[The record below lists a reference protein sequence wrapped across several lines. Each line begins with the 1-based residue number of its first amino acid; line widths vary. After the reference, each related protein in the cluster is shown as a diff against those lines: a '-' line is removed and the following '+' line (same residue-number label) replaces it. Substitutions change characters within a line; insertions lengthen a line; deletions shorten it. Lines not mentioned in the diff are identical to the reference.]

1 LGEWASYSLQDMLL
15 FSGRVYFR
23 QFELANELVWPAQF
37 VLIAAG
43 LFAAFAVWRG
53 EVRLVRLA
61 ATLLAIGVASSAW
74 IYLHK
79 YYSEIN
85 WAAAYMLPLFVG
97 LAVMLLAAAARP
109 LGIVEGQGISRLA
122 ALLLA
127 GVVIGYPLVT
137 LVVGRSLGAAEVIG
151 IAADPTMLAVL
162 VFVAVLQSRW
172 RWALAVVPLVWCLF
186 SILTLHTM
194 GSEQYLLVL
203 GVALAGIC
211 IMAMR
216 ARTGDP
222 CAHS

>member
-15 FSGRVYFR
+15 FSSRVYFR
-23 QFELANELVWPAQF
+23 QFALANEFVWPAQL
-37 VLIAAG
+37 VLIAAS

-61 ATLLAIGVASSAW
+61 ATLLALGVASSAW
-74 IYLHK
+74 VYLYK

-85 WAAAYMLPLFVG
+85 WAAAYMVPLFVVQ
-97 LAVMLLAAAARP
+97 AVMLLAAATRP
-109 LGIVEGQGISRLA
+109 PGIMQSQGVRRLA

-127 GVVIGYPLVT
+127 SVMAGYPLVA
-137 LVVGRSLGAAEVIG
+137 LVAGRSFGAAEVFG

-162 VFVAVLQSRW
+162 VFVAVWQIRW
-172 RWALAVVPLVWCLF
+172 RWALGLVPLVWCLF

-194 GSEQYLLVL
+194 GSDQYLLVS
-203 GVALAGIC
+203 GVALAGFG

-216 ARTGDP
+216 RTSL
-222 CAHS
+222 A